1 MATNIAIAKD
11 GKVVWRQILLKL
23 GHNTMSH
30 VHRNVYIADS
40 ADPVGSSGASFA
52 SAGAIQSGDF
62 VFAVSASTV
71 HICSVTCTS
80 GTSAQFITCH
90 V

>member
-11 GKVVWRQILLKL
+11 GRVTWRAILLKL
-23 GHNTMSH
+23 GHNTMGH
-30 VHRNVYIADS
+30 VHRNIYIADS
-40 ADPVGSSGASFA
+40 ADPVGASGSTFA

-62 VFAVSASTV
+62 VFSVSASEV

-80 GTSAQFITCH
+80 GTSAQFIQCH
-90 V
+90 A